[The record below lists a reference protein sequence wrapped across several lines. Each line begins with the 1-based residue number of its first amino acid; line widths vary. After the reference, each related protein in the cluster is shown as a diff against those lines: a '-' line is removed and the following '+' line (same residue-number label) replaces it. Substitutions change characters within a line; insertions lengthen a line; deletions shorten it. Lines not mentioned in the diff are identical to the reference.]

1 MVDASNLE
9 KYRDALE
16 YCIRCG
22 FCKANCPSFGEI
34 GWDSATARGRMTF
47 IKAVLDGDIEI
58 SEEAAK
64 RLFTCTTCG
73 DCEKRCPPGVKTG
86 EIIEAAREEFAK
98 RGFVPEKHKKLLER
112 MRAEHNPYGEKNAE
126 KNKFRK
132 SSENA
137 DTLYFMGCTAAF
149 RSPDT
154 VIATM
159 DILDAAQIDY
169 RVLGEDEWCCGSVLR
184 RTGFIEE
191 AEKLKEHNIKM
202 FKEHGVKTIVTSCAG
217 CYRTLKKEYHMDGIE
232 VLHITEFVDRL
243 LAEGRL
249 KVKKSRETITYH
261 DPCHLGKHMGVY
273 EAPRRVLR
281 RMATLIEMEHS
292 GENSLCCGAGGG
304 VKAAF
309 GEVAKGIGAKRMKE
323 AEDTGAK
330 LVVTPCP
337 FCKTNLSDAS
347 CNLPIV
353 DFAVYV
359 ASKIVKKGQK
369 KTESN

>member
-1 MVDASNLE
+1 MTKASSLE
-9 KYRDALE
+9 KYRDTLE

-22 FCKANCPSFGEI
+22 FCKANCPSFREI

-47 IKAVLDGDIEI
+47 IKAVLDGDIKI
-58 SEEAAK
+58 SEEAAN

-73 DCEKRCPPGVKTG
+73 DCEQRCPPGVKTV

-98 RGFVPEKHKKLLER
+98 RGLNPEKHRKLLER
-112 MRAEHNPYGEKNAE
+112 MNTEHNPYGERNADR
-126 KNKFRK
+126 NKFRRMPE
-132 SSENA
+132 ST
-137 DTLYFMGCTAAF
+137 DILYFIGCTAAF

-159 DILDAAQIDY
+159 DILDAAGIKY

-191 AEKLKEHNIKM
+191 AEQLKEHNIKI
-202 FKEHGVKTIVTSCAG
+202 FKENGIKTIITSCAG

-243 LAEGRL
+243 LAEGKL
-249 KVKKSRETITYH
+249 EVKRSREKITYH

-273 EAPRRVLR
+273 DAPRRVLSKI
-281 RMATLIEMEHS
+281 ATLVEMEHNK
-292 GENSLCCGAGGG
+292 EDSLCCGAGGG

-309 GEVAKGIGAKRMKE
+309 GEVAKKIGEKRVEEAKK
-323 AEDTGAK
+323 TGAK
-330 LVVTPCP
+330 LIVTPCP
-337 FCKTNLSDAS
+337 FCKTNLSEAS
-347 CNLPIV
+347 CDLPVV

-359 ASKIVKKGQK
+359 ASRIAKETLKKR
-369 KTESN
+369 